1 MRKGDNSLEDN
12 QLIDEVASPSPGQ
25 EQIEVEELEIASAG
39 IDEPLRRPSDHI
51 DASHA
56 NEDVITNAEI
66 TESPALID
74 NFAFR
79 DWSVSLHG
87 RYYLLVNLVN

>member
-1 MRKGDNSLEDN
+1 M
-12 QLIDEVASPSPGQ
+12 QLVEEVEVEEPEVASES
-25 EQIEVEELEIASAG
+25 IES

-51 DASHA
+51 DSSEAV
-56 NEDVITNAEI
+56 EDVITNAEI

-79 DWSVSLHG
+79 DWNVSLHG
-87 RYYLLVNLVN
+87 RYYLIVKLVN